1 MLFDLRGRGRRRT
14 VRVIY
19 IGLAL
24 LIGIGLVGFGV
35 GGGFGGGGIV
45 SSLNGHEGSGGVS
58 YSSQISSVP
67 QEAQGQP
74 ERRQDLGT
82 ADQNARPPGGRGSR
96 TKPPPGG

>member
-24 LIGIGLVGFGV
+24 LIGVGLVGFGV

-45 SSLNGHEGSGGVS
+45 SSLNGHEGAGGVN
-58 YSSQISSVP
+58 YSKQISSYRKSLEP
-67 QEAQGQP
+67 QPQQ
-74 ERRQDLGT
+74 
-82 ADQNARPPGGRGSR
+82 RPRPGNS
-96 TKPPPGG
+96 